1 MKTPV
6 DCQLLMLGLD
16 FVRVIRGGDLDKAL
30 ELTGSEDGRKKAG
43 ILVANENY
51 RSLMENFSFLHAVVD
66 DAKRPEVKLR
76 FLETGNEP
84 FSQTLICSAIDKDE
98 AIKIVVCVKRQGIFV
113 DLTFHRLDVSS
124 TCHFIDLLFHRH
136 AILLTRHFIDL
147 PFHQLAAS

>member
-16 FVRVIRGGDLDKAL
+16 FVRAIRGGDLDKTL
-30 ELTGSEDGRKKAG
+30 ELTGSEDGRRKAG
-43 ILVANENY
+43 ILVATENY

-66 DAKRPEVKLR
+66 DAKRPEVKLQ

-98 AIKIVVCVKRQGIFV
+98 PIKIVVCVTRQGIFV
-113 DLTFHRLDVSS
+113 NLTFRRLDISS
-124 TCHFIDLLFHRH
+124 TCHFINLPFHQF
-136 AILLTRHFIDL
+136 AILLTCHFIDL
-147 PFHQLAAS
+147 PFH

>member
-16 FVRVIRGGDLDKAL
+16 FVRAIRGGDLEKAL

-66 DAKRPEVKLR
+66 DAKRPEVKLQ
-76 FLETGNEP
+76 FLETGNES

-98 AIKIVVCVKRQGIFV
+98 PIKIVVCVTRAGYFR
-113 DLTFHRLDVSS
+113 RLDISS
-124 TCHFIDLLFHRH
+124 T
-136 AILLTRHFIDL
+136 
-147 PFHQLAAS
+147 